1 MKIIKQKKAI
11 ISLLIVSLLAL
22 YGFAPVARNAN
33 AVGTISDAK
42 DLITDSD
49 LGQTADHTFTFTTAT
64 TTEIGDY
71 WDIDFSAKNFAGIVV
86 GNVTCGLTAQQQA
99 ALTESVVGTSTVRC
113 TAGSAL
119 DATSTQVTI
128 TGVTNPTTAADIAIP
143 IYHYNSG
150 GTAKERVTVYI
161 SIIEDILMTATVE
174 SSLTFNIIGTSTAG
188 VVGGVPCS
196 NTSTATN
203 TPFGTL
209 TVGATSTVCQ
219 TLTVVTN
226 AQDGYTVTVEQ
237 DHELLSDSGAD
248 INSFKDSVTGSGS
261 STVAQAWTSPLNA
274 LDAYHTY
281 GHMGLFSD
289 DSDLEDDSGLD
300 FDDDAGTP
308 GTYFAGLSS
317 TTPMLVLAHD
327 GPTGDTQN
335 SGRANILYQVEIG
348 SLQEAGDYQ
357 STLTYICTPTF

>member
-64 TTEIGDY
+64 TKEIGDY
-71 WDIDFSAKNFAGIVV
+71 WDIDFSAKNFAGIATGSIVCAY
-86 GNVTCGLTAQQQA
+86 GA
-99 ALTESVVGTSTVRC
+99 AGMTEQVIGTSTVRC
-113 TAGSAL
+113 LATAQFA
-119 DATSTQVTI
+119 ATSTQVTI

-143 IYHYNSG
+143 SYHYNSG

-281 GHMGLFSD
+281 GHMGLYSD
-289 DSDLEDDSGLD
+289 DTDLDTLSGGLN
-300 FDDDAGTP
+300 FDNSGTD
-308 GTYFAGLSS
+308 TYFAGLSS